1 MRCLALLT
9 TLLAACAGP
18 APERSVA
25 EPAEPAPHQPAAPE
39 PAAAPTPAGPPL
51 QGPGLVPVVPP
62 YTDATWKPPPQ
73 TRSREAARQEGQSEQ
88 TLTEYLSPGRDS
100 WNQPDKVLELLAVQP
115 GMILADV
122 GAGSGYFTFRL
133 AAAAGPTGRVYA
145 PDIDPLAIDMLQARI
160 PQEWDAASMAEIRSY
175 ICPGHTPWLPMN
187 AVDRALFVDVHYYT
201 ADPLPH
207 WGLQSLQGLLGGMKP
222 GGLVHVIEGH
232 VDQAGDPPET
242 IAPRGQAI
250 GRNFEAA
257 GFVKHAEHNIFDD
270 HFYYVFAKTGS

>member
-1 MRCLALLT
+1 M
-9 TLLAACAGP
+9 
-18 APERSVA
+18 
-25 EPAEPAPHQPAAPE
+25 
-39 PAAAPTPAGPPL
+39 
-51 QGPGLVPVVPP
+51 VPP
-62 YTDATWKPPPQ
+62 YTDATWQPPPQ
-73 TRSREAARQEGQSEQ
+73 TRSREEAREEGQSEK

-100 WNQPDKVLELLAVQP
+100 WNKPDKVLELMAIEP

-133 AAAAGPTGRVYA
+133 AAAAGPEGRVYA
-145 PDIDPLAIDMLQARI
+145 PDVDPLAIDMLQARV
-160 PQEWDAASMAEIRSY
+160 PQDWDATTMAEIRSY

-232 VDQAGDPPET
+232 VEQAGDPPET
-242 IAPRGQAI
+242 ITPRGDAI
-250 GRNFEAA
+250 RRNFEAA
-257 GFVKHAEHNIFDD
+257 GFTPHAEHAIFDD
-270 HFYYVFAKTGS
+270 HFYHVFQRPGA